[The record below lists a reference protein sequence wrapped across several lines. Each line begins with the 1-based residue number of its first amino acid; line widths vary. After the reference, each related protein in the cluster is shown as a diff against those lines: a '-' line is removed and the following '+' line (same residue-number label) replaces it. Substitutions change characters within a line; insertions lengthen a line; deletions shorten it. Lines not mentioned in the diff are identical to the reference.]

1 MGEEEHKDSE
11 LDATEAEADLSAS
24 ELQDQPVNISEEGEA
39 GANSLPEDSS
49 DEATDSDDP
58 LRVELDQALSM
69 VEKHRDEALR
79 ALAELDNVRKRAERD
94 VEAAHKFAMEKFIN
108 ELLPV
113 KDSLDLGFDAANSAE
128 DVEAIREG
136 MALTLKMFDGA
147 LEKGGVQSIDPVGEN
162 FDPEFHQAM
171 MMEESLEVEAGK
183 VLRVMQKGY
192 TLNDRLV
199 RPAMVI
205 VAKKAAGE

>member
-1 MGEEEHKDSE
+1 MGEEEHKDSGLGAPE
-11 LDATEAEADLSAS
+11 VETDLSAS
-24 ELQDQPVNISEEGEA
+24 DLQDQAVNASAKDAEAAAGEA
-39 GANSLPEDSS
+39 VGSE
-49 DEATDSDDP
+49 DP
-58 LRVELDQALSM
+58 LRIELDQALSM
-69 VEKHRDEALR
+69 AEKHRDESLR

-94 VEAAHKFAMEKFIN
+94 VEAAHKFAIEKFIN

-136 MALTLKMFDGA
+136 MALTLKVFDAA
-147 LEKGGVQSIDPVGEN
+147 LEKGGVKSIDPVGET

-171 MMEESLEVEAGK
+171 MMEESLEAEAGTI
-183 VLRVMQKGY
+183 LRVMQKGY

-205 VAKKAAGE
+205 VAKKAADA